1 MPPDSSHAPV
11 FPVRPGC
18 PLWLLV
24 EWAEVFRAGLRS
36 RTKIV
41 LEAPA
46 GAEQERW
53 LVLVRYRPGGAPL
66 AHSLPRSL
74 RVDCAE
80 LRGAGLDRLTVARV
94 FRRMKTRAQTVGA
107 ITLRRWGGAA
117 VFIRLPADDAR
128 IARLTALNARA
139 RRPRAWFLPA
149 SRAYPASLRKAYA
162 CRLRRRGAALTP
174 AAGHSTSTAA
184 QCGASAT

>member
-36 RTKIV
+36 RTKVV

-46 GAEQERW
+46 GAAQERW

-66 AHSLPRSL
+66 AHVLPRSL
-74 RVDCAE
+74 RADCTE
-80 LRGAGLDRLTVARV
+80 LRGAGLDRWTVARV
-94 FRRMKTRAQTVGA
+94 FRRMKSRAQTVGA
-107 ITLRRWGGAA
+107 ITLARWGGAA

-128 IARLTALNARA
+128 IARLMVLNARA
-139 RRPRAWFLPA
+139 RRLRAWPPPA
-149 SRAYPASLRKAYA
+149 PRAYPESLRKAYA
-162 CRLRRRGAALTP
+162 RRLRRSVGSAAP
-174 AAGHSTSTAA
+174 
-184 QCGASAT
+184 QP